1 MKRTLYIFSDGEIK
15 RKGNTIYFESS
26 EGKKYVPIENTQE
39 ILIFVEVS
47 LNKRLLEFLNENEI
61 VVHFFNYYGFYIG
74 SFYPREHL
82 NSGYMILKQAE
93 HYLDTTKRLK
103 LAKKFVWGAVKNIIK
118 VLEYYIARGK
128 PLQEIAERIA
138 NLEPSISIANS
149 IENLMAIEG
158 NIRDHYYN
166 SFNIIIENENFTFEG
181 RTRKPPKN
189 MINALISFSN
199 SLVYVV
205 CLSEIY
211 HTHLDPRI
219 GFLHS
224 TNMRRFTLNLDVAEI
239 FKPIIGDRLI
249 FSVINKGIIKPSH
262 FEEKLNGI
270 VLNEKGKQ
278 LFVQEFDERLKS
290 TIKHRKLG
298 RHVSYRELIRLELY
312 KLQKH
317 LIGEEE
323 YTPFVAW
330 W

>member
-1 MKRTLYIFSDGEIK
+1 MKRTIYIFSDGEIK

-39 ILIFVEVS
+39 ILIFGEVS

-93 HYLDTTKRLK
+93 HYLDTTKRLR
-103 LAKKFVWGAVKNIIK
+103 LAKKFVLGAVKNIIK

-128 PLQEIAERIA
+128 PLQEIVERIA

-158 NIRDHYYN
+158 NIRDHYYD
-166 SFNIIIENENFTFEG
+166 SFNIIIENENFAFEG

-278 LFVQEFDERLKS
+278 LFVQEFDERLKT

>member
-1 MKRTLYIFSDGEIK
+1 MKRTIYIFSDGEIK

-39 ILIFVEVS
+39 ILIFGEVS

-93 HYLDTTKRLK
+93 HYLDTTKRLR
-103 LAKKFVWGAVKNIIK
+103 LAKKFVWGAVKNLIK

-128 PLQEIAERIA
+128 PLQEIVERIA
-138 NLEPSISIANS
+138 NLEPSISKANS

>member
-39 ILIFVEVS
+39 ILIFGEVS

-93 HYLDTTKRLK
+93 HYLDTTKRLR

-128 PLQEIAERIA
+128 PLQEIVERIA

-158 NIRDHYYN
+158 NIRDHYYD
-166 SFNIIIENENFTFEG
+166 SFNIIIENENFPFEG

-278 LFVQEFDERLKS
+278 LFVQEFDERLKT

>member
-39 ILIFVEVS
+39 ILIFGEVS

-93 HYLDTTKRLK
+93 HYLDTTKRLR

-128 PLQEIAERIA
+128 PLHEIVERIA

-158 NIRDHYYN
+158 NIRDHYYD

-278 LFVQEFDERLKS
+278 LFVQEFDERLKT
-290 TIKHRKLG
+290 TIKHRNLG

>member
-39 ILIFVEVS
+39 ILIFGEVS

-93 HYLDTTKRLK
+93 HYLDTTKRLR

-128 PLQEIAERIA
+128 PLHEIVERIA

-149 IENLMAIEG
+149 VENLMAIEG
-158 NIRDHYYN
+158 NIRDHYYD

-278 LFVQEFDERLKS
+278 LFVQEFDERLKT

>member
-1 MKRTLYIFSDGEIK
+1 MKRTIYIFSDGEIK

-39 ILIFVEVS
+39 ILIFGEVS

-93 HYLDTTKRLK
+93 HYLDTTKRLR
-103 LAKKFVWGAVKNIIK
+103 LAKKFVLGAVKNIIK
-118 VLEYYIARGK
+118 VLEYYNARGK
-128 PLQEIAERIA
+128 PLQEIIERIA
-138 NLEPSISIANS
+138 NLEPSISISNS

-158 NIRDHYYN
+158 NIRDHYYD

-278 LFVQEFDERLKS
+278 LFVQEFDERLKT